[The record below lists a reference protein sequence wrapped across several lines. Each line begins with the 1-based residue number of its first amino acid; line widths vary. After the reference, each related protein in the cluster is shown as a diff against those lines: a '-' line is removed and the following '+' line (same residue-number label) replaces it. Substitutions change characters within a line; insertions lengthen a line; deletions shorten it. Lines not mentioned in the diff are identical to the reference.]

1 MHCWLTS
8 VVRSHL
14 RRLRDWGTLL
24 FLSRLQSSHMPY
36 WTPLCSRCALL
47 PVTILCSGL
56 SIRPGFL
63 GNLRRLVSP
72 VGPRLLAR
80 VRLAPLVLPR
90 PRSSQP
96 LLLPPASLARERRK
110 AGARLPFPLPPEAPA
125 AREVKEREPGRN
137 QPDGVILPMR
147 VGGCLSPHWRRWQEI
162 EAETWV
168 VTVLRDGYRVLFKD
182 SPPPLARTPV
192 SFPMYQAGSA
202 RVQALRQEVEAMLA
216 KGALEIAWDPGPGFY
231 SRLFL
236 VEKATGG
243 WRPVIDLSHLNDFVQ
258 LTPFKMKTVAS
269 VLLSVREGDF
279 LASLDLKDA
288 YFQIP
293 VHGSSRKLLR
303 FMSEGTVYQF
313 KALCFG
319 LSTTPQVFT
328 RVFTAVLAWAH
339 SRGIRLLRYLDNW
352 LVLSSSEKKAKES
365 IRELLSLCRTL
376 GIVINEKKSDL
387 VPSQSAKYLGMT
399 IDTGAG
405 KVFPSLARVEKFLTV
420 AERFCSMQSP
430 PAQLWQVI
438 LGHLASLERLVPHG
452 RLRMH
457 SLQWHLKMHWSP
469 ESDPPSL
476 PVALPEEARRDLSWW
491 MVRDHL
497 LVGVRFGTPAPD
509 LHLYSDASSSGWGAH
524 LLDQNVSGM
533 WSAQEK
539 LLHINLLGMKALFL
553 GLQAFQEDVAG
564 HHVTAM
570 CDNSTVVAYV
580 NKQGGT
586 VSRSLCLLT
595 SRLLRWTESFDVHL
609 DARYLPG
616 ESNVLADVSQPSRA
630 SCGDRVVSPPSGGE
644 STFSCVGQSV
654 NRPVCDLHQ
663 CEAAPVLLACP
674 GSPGRL
680 RGCISPSLGRP
691 GSVRVPSLSS
701 GRSGD
706 RPRPRVVA
714 CRDDSGRASLAREGV
729 VRRLAASTDP
739 TTPGS
744 TLLGQ
749 TASATPLQS
758 VPSWRPRAEPS
769 RVATLQRHYRRSGFS
784 GRAARVLSGVLR
796 ESSSRLYQSR
806 WKIFCGWCRGRS
818 VAPVNAS
825 VPVVVDFLI
834 HLRQDKG
841 LSVSA
846 VKGYCLAL
854 NSVLALKGLD
864 LAASREITTLLRSF
878 ARSVN
883 PAELRP
889 AAWDVSLVLQSLTGA
904 PYEPLRTCEERFLA
918 QKTLFLLALASAK
931 RIGELHALLYLVS
944 HTRDWGEVSFAFVT
958 GFVAKTQDPSSLA
971 PRFEGFIVPALP
983 NARKNRNGRLLCPVR
998 AVKVYLDR
1006 TASHL
1011 PRCERL
1017 FVTAGRSK
1025 KEIAKTTVSFW
1036 LWKTISRAYELSGTA
1051 LPVPTPWAR
1060 ETRGIAPSV
1069 LFRKNFAV
1077 DQVLKAGTW
1086 RRHTTFTRH
1095 YLRDIA
1101 HKSLDTFHLG
1111 PVVAAQSVV

>member
-1 MHCWLTS
+1 M
-8 VVRSHL
+8 
-14 RRLRDWGTLL
+14 
-24 FLSRLQSSHMPY
+24 
-36 WTPLCSRCALL
+36 
-47 PVTILCSGL
+47 
-56 SIRPGFL
+56 
-63 GNLRRLVSP
+63 
-72 VGPRLLAR
+72 
-80 VRLAPLVLPR
+80 
-90 PRSSQP
+90 
-96 LLLPPASLARERRK
+96 
-110 AGARLPFPLPPEAPA
+110 
-125 AREVKEREPGRN
+125 
-137 QPDGVILPMR
+137 
-147 VGGCLSPHWRRWQEI
+147 
-162 EAETWV
+162 
-168 VTVLRDGYRVLFKD
+168 TVLRDGYRVPFKD

-192 SFPMYQAGSA
+192 SFPTYRAGSPRA
-202 RVQALRQEVEAMLA
+202 HALRQEVEAMLA
-216 KGALEIAWDPGPGFY
+216 KGALEIARGPGPGFY

-243 WRPVIDLSHLNDFVQ
+243 WRPVIDLSHLNDFVH
-258 LTPFKMKTVAS
+258 LTPFKMETVAS

-293 VHGSSRKLLR
+293 IHGSSRKLLR
-303 FMSEGTVYQF
+303 FMLEGTVYQF

-319 LSTTPQVFT
+319 LSTAPQVFT
-328 RVFTAVLAWAH
+328 RVFAAVSAWAH
-339 SRGIRLLRYLDNW
+339 TCGIRLLRYLDDW
-352 LVLSSSEKKAKES
+352 LVLSPSEKKAKES

-452 RLRMH
+452 RL
-457 SLQWHLKMHWSP
+457 Q
-469 ESDPPSL
+469 
-476 PVALPEEARRDLSWW
+476 RRDLSWW

-497 LVGVRFGTPAPD
+497 LLGVRFGTPAPD

-524 LLDQNVSGM
+524 LLDQNVSGV

-539 LLHINLLGMKALFL
+539 LLHINLLEMKALFL

-616 ESNVLADVSQPSRA
+616 ESNVLADVLSRRGQVVGTEWSLHPQVARALLRAWGNPSIDLFATCLNAKLPLYCSLVPDPQAVFEDAFRHPWDDLDLYAFPPFPLVGRVIARVQESSRVAMTLVAPLWPEKEWFADLLLLLTQPPLA
-630 SCGDRVVSPPSGGE
+630 LPCWDK
-644 STFSCVGQSV
+644 
-654 NRPVCDLHQ
+654 
-663 CEAAPVLLACP
+663 LLRQP
-674 GSPGRL
+674 H
-680 RGCISPSLGRP
+680 
-691 GSVRVPSLSS
+691 
-701 GRSGD
+701 
-706 RPRPRVVA
+706 
-714 CRDDSGRASLAREGV
+714 
-729 VRRLAASTDP
+729 
-739 TTPGS
+739 
-744 TLLGQ
+744 
-749 TASATPLQS
+749 LQS
-758 VPSWRPRAEPS
+758 VPSRRPRAEPS
-769 RVATLQRHYRRSGFS
+769 RVATLQRHYRKSGFS

-846 VKGYCLAL
+846 VKGYCSAL

-883 PAELRP
+883 PVELRP
-889 AAWDVSLVLQSLTGA
+889 PAWDVSLVLQSLTGA

-931 RIGELHALLYLVS
+931 RIGELHALSYRESLIP
-944 HTRDWGEVSFAFVT
+944 GT
-958 GFVAKTQDPSSLA
+958 GVRFPLLLSRVLW
-971 PRFEGFIVPALP
+971 PRLRIPLP
-983 NARKNRNGRLLCPVR
+983 LL
-998 AVKVYLDR
+998 L
-1006 TASHL
+1006 
-1011 PRCERL
+1011 
-1017 FVTAGRSK
+1017 G
-1025 KEIAKTTVSFW
+1025 
-1036 LWKTISRAYELSGTA
+1036 
-1051 LPVPTPWAR
+1051 
-1060 ETRGIAPSV
+1060 
-1069 LFRKNFAV
+1069 
-1077 DQVLKAGTW
+1077 LKALQYW
-1086 RRHTTFTRH
+1086 
-1095 YLRDIA
+1095 
-1101 HKSLDTFHLG
+1101 
-1111 PVVAAQSVV
+1111 P

>member
-1 MHCWLTS
+1 MT
-8 VVRSHL
+8 
-14 RRLRDWGTLL
+14 
-24 FLSRLQSSHMPY
+24 
-36 WTPLCSRCALL
+36 
-47 PVTILCSGL
+47 
-56 SIRPGFL
+56 
-63 GNLRRLVSP
+63 
-72 VGPRLLAR
+72 
-80 VRLAPLVLPR
+80 
-90 PRSSQP
+90 
-96 LLLPPASLARERRK
+96 
-110 AGARLPFPLPPEAPA
+110 
-125 AREVKEREPGRN
+125 
-137 QPDGVILPMR
+137 LPMR

-162 EAETWV
+162 GAETWV
-168 VTVLRDGYRVLFKD
+168 VTVLRDGYRVPFKD

-192 SFPMYQAGSA
+192 SFPTYRAGSPRA
-202 RVQALRQEVEAMLA
+202 QALRQEVEAMLA
-216 KGALEIAWDPGPGFY
+216 KGALEIARDPGPGFY

-258 LTPFKMKTVAS
+258 LTPFKMETVAS

-293 VHGSSRKLLR
+293 IHGSSRKLLR

-319 LSTTPQVFT
+319 LSTAPQVFT
-328 RVFTAVLAWAH
+328 RVFAAVSAWAH
-339 SRGIRLLRYLDNW
+339 ARGIRLLRYLDDW

-420 AERFCSMQSP
+420 AERFCTMQSP
-430 PAQLWQVI
+430 PAQLWQVV

-452 RLRMH
+452 RLRMR
-457 SLQWHLKMHWSP
+457 SLQWHLKSQWSP

-524 LLDQNVSGM
+524 LLDQNVSGV
-533 WSAQEK
+533 WSGPGE
-539 LLHINLLGMKALFL
+539 
-553 GLQAFQEDVAG
+553 
-564 HHVTAM
+564 
-570 CDNSTVVAYV
+570 VVAHQSSR
-580 NKQGGT
+580 NEGPLPGSSGFSRRC
-586 VSRSLCLLT
+586 SRSPCDRDVRQLHGCGVHQQT
-595 SRLLRWTESFDVHL
+595 GRHGVEASMFVDQPPSEMDGVFRRPSRSEVSSRRVQC
-609 DARYLPG
+609 PG
-616 ESNVLADVSQPSRA
+616 RCTQPSRA

-644 STFSCVGQSV
+644 STSSYVGQSV
-654 NRPVCDLHQ
+654 DRPVRDLPQ
-663 CEAAPVLLACP
+663 REAAPVLLACP
-674 GSPGRL
+674 GSTGRL
-680 RGCISPSLGRP
+680 RGCVSSSLGRP
-691 GSVRVPSLSS
+691 GSLRVPSLCS

-706 RPRPRVVA
+706 RSRPAVIA
-714 CRDDSGRASLAREGV
+714 SRDDSGRTSLAREGV
-729 VRRLAASTDP
+729 VRRLAASTDS

-749 TASATPLQS
+749 AASAAPLQP
-758 VPSWRPRAEPS
+758 VPSRRPRAEPS
-769 RVATLQRHYRRSGFS
+769 RVATLKRHYRKSDFS

-846 VKGYCLAL
+846 VKGYCSAL
-854 NSVLALKGLD
+854 NSVLALKDRD

-883 PAELRP
+883 PVELRP
-889 AAWDVSLVLQSLTGA
+889 PAWDVSLVLQSLTGA

-931 RIGELHALLYLVS
+931 RIGELHALSYRVS

-971 PRFEGFIVPALP
+971 PRFEGFSVPALT

-1006 TASHL
+1006 TAPHR

-1025 KEIAKTTVSFW
+1025 KEISKTTVSFW
-1036 LWKTISRAYELSGTA
+1036 LRKTISRAYELSGTA
-1051 LPVPTPWAR
+1051 LPVPAPRAR
-1060 ETRGIAPSV
+1060 ETRGIAPSI

>member
-1 MHCWLTS
+1 M
-8 VVRSHL
+8 
-14 RRLRDWGTLL
+14 
-24 FLSRLQSSHMPY
+24 
-36 WTPLCSRCALL
+36 
-47 PVTILCSGL
+47 
-56 SIRPGFL
+56 
-63 GNLRRLVSP
+63 
-72 VGPRLLAR
+72 
-80 VRLAPLVLPR
+80 
-90 PRSSQP
+90 
-96 LLLPPASLARERRK
+96 
-110 AGARLPFPLPPEAPA
+110 
-125 AREVKEREPGRN
+125 
-137 QPDGVILPMR
+137 
-147 VGGCLSPHWRRWQEI
+147 
-162 EAETWV
+162 
-168 VTVLRDGYRVLFKD
+168 VTVLRDGYRVPFKD

-192 SFPMYQAGSA
+192 SFPTYRAGSPRA
-202 RVQALRQEVEAMLA
+202 QALRQEVEAMLA
-216 KGALEIAWDPGPGFY
+216 KGALEIARDPGPGFY
-231 SRLFL
+231 SCLFL

-258 LTPFKMKTVAS
+258 LTPFKMETVAS

-293 VHGSSRKLLR
+293 IHGSSRKLLR

-319 LSTTPQVFT
+319 LSTAPQVFT
-328 RVFTAVLAWAH
+328 RVFAAVSAWAH
-339 SRGIRLLRYLDNW
+339 ARGIRLLRYLDDW

-387 VPSQSAKYLGMT
+387 VISQSAKYLRMT

-405 KVFPSLARVEKFLTV
+405 KVFPALARVEKFLAV

-438 LGHLASLERLVPHG
+438 LGHLASLERLAPHG
-452 RLRMH
+452 RLRMR
-457 SLQWHLKMHWSP
+457 SLQWHLKSQWSP

-491 MVRDHL
+491 IVRDHL

-524 LLDQNVSGM
+524 LLDQNVSGV

-539 LLHINLLGMKALFL
+539 LLHINLLEMKALFL
-553 GLQAFQEDVAG
+553 ALQAFQEDVAG

-586 VSRSLCLLT
+586 VSRPLCLLT

-609 DARYLPG
+609 EARYLPG
-616 ESNVLADVSQPSRA
+616 ESNVLADVLSRRGQVV
-630 SCGDRVVSPPSGGE
+630 GDRVVSPPSGGE
-644 STFSCVGQSV
+644 STSSYVGQSV
-654 NRPVCDLHQ
+654 DRPVRDLPQ
-663 CEAAPVLLACP
+663 REAAPVLLACP
-674 GSPGRL
+674 GSTGRL
-680 RGCISPSLGRP
+680 RGCVSSSLGRP
-691 GSVRVPSLSS
+691 GPLHVPSLCS

-706 RPRPRVVA
+706 RSRPAVIA
-714 CRDDSGRASLAREGV
+714 SRDDSGRTSLAREGV

-744 TLLGQ
+744 PLLGQ
-749 TASATPLQS
+749 AASAAPLQP
-758 VPSWRPRAEPS
+758 VPSRRPRAEPS
-769 RVATLQRHYRRSGFS
+769 RVATLKRHYRKSGFS

-846 VKGYCLAL
+846 VKGYCSAL
-854 NSVLALKGLD
+854 NLVLALKGRD

-883 PAELRP
+883 PVELRP
-889 AAWDVSLVLQSLTGA
+889 PAWDVSLVLQSLTGA

-931 RIGELHALLYLVS
+931 RIGELHALSYRVS

-971 PRFEGFIVPALP
+971 PRFEGFTVPALT

-1006 TASHL
+1006 TAPHR

-1025 KEIAKTTVSFW
+1025 KEISKTTVSFW
-1036 LWKTISRAYELSGTA
+1036 LRKTISRAYELSGTA
-1051 LPVPTPWAR
+1051 LPVPAPRAR
-1060 ETRGIAPSV
+1060 ETRGIAPSI